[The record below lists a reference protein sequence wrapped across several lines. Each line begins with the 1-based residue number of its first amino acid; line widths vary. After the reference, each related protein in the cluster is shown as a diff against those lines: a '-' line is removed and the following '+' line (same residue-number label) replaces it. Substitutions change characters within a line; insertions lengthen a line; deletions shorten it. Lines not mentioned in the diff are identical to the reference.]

1 MGICSSKGKE
11 PLKLEPAPR
20 DPIDRVAWKLHRAIH
35 VDDVEQVVKQMVIK
49 VPSLA
54 TPRGISR
61 GRFVKEILTQKYEA
75 MGYGD
80 LLSDV
85 LDCVPRGTLWDLMVA
100 LLSEKLD
107 FQAQIM
113 KRAMGGFGTD
123 EAMLIAF
130 LCTLDEEE
138 IYAVQTAYAER
149 YEESLERAVLSK
161 TSGKFKRTLLLAGC
175 DAAPECYAKVFHAAI
190 KGVGTDCKAIVRLLV
205 TLDHETIAKTR
216 ESYMRLF
223 KKDLLRA
230 LSSEFKVSGDFKKIV
245 VALATKH
252 PSRIQ
257 ETISDEQYEAEVNEM
272 YDAVKGI
279 GTDESKIIQLLC
291 NKTPEQIEEF
301 KFRYQ
306 MKYTEMLKDRLKVET
321 TGIFENKYF
330 RETIQ
335 GLLTNREEQI
345 AVYLKEAFGGWLFS
359 NDDWGLISMLVH
371 RTPEQMKEIREQYMI
386 TYGNDLVRDIRK
398 NCKGD
403 YEESLVA
410 LVVEHERTVARALR
424 AAIQSWGDKSKQG
437 SLVALLT
444 NRDEEMPTLRKAFM
458 KEFNNTTLQGMIKKE
473 CSGLFEACLLS
484 LAMYTEPKKGK
495 AYDKN
500 YGVDTSGPSGVTGG
514 GFPAASGTSTTTRHQ
529 RSDSDASS
537 SF

>member
-1 MGICSSKGKE
+1 
-11 PLKLEPAPR
+11 
-20 DPIDRVAWKLHRAIH
+20 
-35 VDDVEQVVKQMVIK
+35 
-49 VPSLA
+49 
-54 TPRGISR
+54 
-61 GRFVKEILTQKYEA
+61 
-75 MGYGD
+75 
-80 LLSDV
+80 
-85 LDCVPRGTLWDLMVA
+85 
-100 LLSEKLD
+100 
-107 FQAQIM
+107 
-113 KRAMGGFGTD
+113 
-123 EAMLIAF
+123 
-130 LCTLDEEE
+130 
-138 IYAVQTAYAER
+138 
-149 YEESLERAVLSK
+149 
-161 TSGKFKRTLLLAGC
+161 
-175 DAAPECYAKVFHAAI
+175 
-190 KGVGTDCKAIVRLLV
+190 
-205 TLDHETIAKTR
+205 
-216 ESYMRLF
+216 
-223 KKDLLRA
+223 
-230 LSSEFKVSGDFKKIV
+230 
-245 VALATKH
+245 
-252 PSRIQ
+252 
-257 ETISDEQYEAEVNEM
+257 
-272 YDAVKGI
+272 
-279 GTDESKIIQLLC
+279 
-291 NKTPEQIEEF
+291 
-301 KFRYQ
+301 

-345 AVYLKEAFGGWLFS
+345 AVYLKEAFGGWLSS

-410 LVVEHERTVARALR
+410 LVVERERTVARALR
-424 AAIQSWGDKSKQG
+424 AAIRSWGDKSKQG
-437 SLVALLT
+437 SLIALLT

-514 GFPAASGTSTTTRHQ
+514 GFPAASGTSTATRHQ

>member
-1 MGICSSKGKE
+1 MRRKPVGYRA
-11 PLKLEPAPR
+11 LKN
-20 DPIDRVAWKLHRAIH
+20 VWK
-35 VDDVEQVVKQMVIK
+35 
-49 VPSLA
+49 
-54 TPRGISR
+54 
-61 GRFVKEILTQKYEA
+61 
-75 MGYGD
+75 
-80 LLSDV
+80 
-85 LDCVPRGTLWDLMVA
+85 
-100 LLSEKLD
+100 
-107 FQAQIM
+107 
-113 KRAMGGFGTD
+113 
-123 EAMLIAF
+123 
-130 LCTLDEEE
+130 
-138 IYAVQTAYAER
+138 VQTDVA
-149 YEESLERAVLSK
+149 
-161 TSGKFKRTLLLAGC
+161 LAGC

-190 KGVGTDCKAIVRLLV
+190 KGVGTDCKAIVINHV
-205 TLDHETIAKTR
+205 DHEAIANR
-216 ESYMRLF
+216 EMLSLF

-345 AVYLKEAFGGWLFS
+345 AVYLKEAFEDGSS

-410 LVVEHERTVARALR
+410 IVVERERTVARALR

-437 SLVALLT
+437 SLIALLT

-495 AYDKN
+495 AYDTN

-514 GFPAASGTSTTTRHQ
+514 GFPAASGTSTATRHQ